1 MGKQMSVIRGVSSL
15 VALILILG
23 SLGALVLAQES
34 TIGITAQATVASFK
48 WGSWSAQGFSVRVDV
63 QNRGAAPIEFGDTLI
78 VWQGSRDTS
87 TISGEAFVEG
97 DYQVADTRE
106 VRDKKRYFV
115 DSFRGVQRDGKVT
128 LSGMSVGPDG
138 AVTIGATTTQMC
150 RLNASGRLI
159 GVVAPGASSGF
170 QCDVPV
176 TPLRAPEQV
185 STVWI
190 AFPELVDS
198 QTRRKQILVLE
209 GRVQAGASLVQLS
222 PRFIAVDSPTLRTE
236 ALANALPLRLLALAM
251 LTEIEG
257 NEARAFLQ
265 ERFERESVEPIQTA
279 IIADLA
285 RLPDQAA
292 ITAWLLDKVDSL
304 PGLPYRE
311 ALQVLVK
318 TPPPGLTTVLM
329 KQLGR
334 EIELRNVDP
343 FVATLNALAAIR
355 DKAAIR
361 TVDEFRNRVKKSQ
374 LDSRTKK
381 AFDDLTKE
389 TIRSIERK
397 N

>member
-1 MGKQMSVIRGVSSL
+1 M
-15 VALILILG
+15 
-23 SLGALVLAQES
+23 
-34 TIGITAQATVASFK
+34 
-48 WGSWSAQGFSVRVDV
+48 
-63 QNRGAAPIEFGDTLI
+63 
-78 VWQGSRDTS
+78 
-87 TISGEAFVEG
+87 
-97 DYQVADTRE
+97 
-106 VRDKKRYFV
+106 
-115 DSFRGVQRDGKVT
+115 
-128 LSGMSVGPDG
+128 
-138 AVTIGATTTQMC
+138 
-150 RLNASGRLI
+150 
-159 GVVAPGASSGF
+159 
-170 QCDVPV
+170 
-176 TPLRAPEQV
+176 
-185 STVWI
+185 
-190 AFPELVDS
+190 
-198 QTRRKQILVLE
+198 
-209 GRVQAGASLVQLS
+209 QLS